1 MIDRGIREIIQHLLA
16 AVLAGLVLVSCAAP
30 GSRQANSVETV
41 LPAETVL
48 QASPLAGDQAN
59 SVVIS
64 EEILEL
70 SPEMVSF
77 LDQHVNRKGS
87 QNERLA
93 QLVHA
98 IISGERFVLSY
109 DDSTRTARSTFE
121 DRRGNCISFT
131 NMFVA
136 MARDVNLDASYQE
149 VDIPPDWSMAG
160 ETYLLSKHVNAVV
173 ALKGRHPRVVDFNIA
188 DYDTE
193 NEMREI
199 SDQRALAHY
208 YNNRGVEFMLAD
220 ETALAY
226 DYLKRSLAED
236 NSFSSAWV
244 NLGILHRRE
253 GYPDYAESAY
263 LRALEYDGS
272 DLLAMSNLA
281 SLYLQE
287 GREEEGEYYLSQVT
301 MHRMRNPYYRFQLAD
316 EAFNEGDYEAAIT
329 HLKAAIRKREEDD
342 RFYYLLSLSY
352 LMSGDREQSQR
363 WMKKAEEV
371 AQQKSSQEKYHHK
384 LDLLRSQQSIPTVD

>member
-1 MIDRGIREIIQHLLA
+1 MIDRGIRDLIQHPLA

-30 GSRQANSVETV
+30 GARQGNSVETV
-41 LPAETVL
+41 LPAESVL
-48 QASPLAGDQAN
+48 QASPLAADPAN
-59 SVVIS
+59 SIVIP

-188 DYDTE
+188 DYNTE

-208 YNNRGVEFMLAD
+208 YNNKGVEHMLAD
-220 ETALAY
+220 DTAMAY
-226 DYLKRSLAED
+226 GYLQHSLAED
-236 NSFSSAWV
+236 ITFSSAWV

-316 EAFNEGDYEAAIT
+316 EAFNEGDYQAAIT

-384 LDLLRSQQSIPTVD
+384 LDLLRSQQNIPTGD

>member
-1 MIDRGIREIIQHLLA
+1 M
-16 AVLAGLVLVSCAAP
+16 P
-30 GSRQANSVETV
+30 
-41 LPAETVL
+41 
-48 QASPLAGDQAN
+48 
-59 SVVIS
+59 

-70 SPEMVSF
+70 SPEMISF
-77 LDQHVNRKGS
+77 LDRHVNRKGS

-136 MARDVNLDASYQE
+136 MARNVNLDASYQE
-149 VDIPPDWSMAG
+149 VEIPPDWSMAG

-188 DYDTE
+188 DYNSDH
-193 NEMREI
+193 EMREI

-220 ETALAY
+220 ETARAY
-226 DYLKRSLAED
+226 DYLRRSLAED
-236 NSFSSAWV
+236 ATFSSAWV

-263 LRALEYDGS
+263 LRALDSDES

-287 GREEEGEYYLSQVT
+287 GREEEGEYYLSQVR
-301 MHRMRNPYYRFQLAD
+301 MHRLRNPYYRYQLAD
-316 EAFNEGDYEAAIT
+316 EAFNEGNYGEAIT

-371 AQQKSSQEKYHHK
+371 ALQNSSREKYHHK
-384 LDLLRSQQSIPTVD
+384 LDLLRSQQNIPTGD